1 MNADKP
7 FLRIDDRKIGEN
19 FPPYIIAEMSAN
31 HNGSLDNAK
40 QIIRAAKCGADAI
53 KLQTYTADTLTL
65 DIDHEDFI
73 IKGGLWDGKG
83 FISFIKRRKC
93 LGIGMMNSSS

>member
-31 HNGSLDNAK
+31 HNGS
-40 QIIRAAKCGADAI
+40 
-53 KLQTYTADTLTL
+53 
-65 DIDHEDFI
+65 
-73 IKGGLWDGKG
+73 
-83 FISFIKRRKC
+83 
-93 LGIGMMNSSS
+93 

>member
-19 FPPYIIAEMSAN
+19 FPPYIIAEISAN

-40 QIIRAAKCGADAI
+40 QIIRAAKMWCRCN
-53 KLQTYTADTLTL
+53 QTANL
-65 DIDHEDFI
+65 H
-73 IKGGLWDGKG
+73 
-83 FISFIKRRKC
+83 C
-93 LGIGMMNSSS
+93 